1 MITLRNIVK
10 EYGDST
16 VLHGIDLDVAEGQ
29 VVTIIGPSGAGKS
42 TLLRCINMLEV
53 PTSGDVV
60 VDGNT
65 VHYKANRVGKLSYT
79 ANLRLIWLRTSVGM
93 VFQSFNLW
101 KNRTVLDNLIEG
113 PRFVLKQ
120 SKKEAEPHARAMLAK
135 VGLADKAKAYPGELS
150 GGQQQRV
157 AIARA
162 LLMRPKVMLF
172 DEPTSALDPELVGEV
187 LAIMTDLAK
196 EGMTMVIVTHEMK
209 FARNVSDRV
218 IFMEKGRIIEDG
230 PPAEVFAKPRLAAF
244 AAHLDA

>member
-10 EYGDST
+10 DYGDTT
-16 VLHGIDLDVAEGQ
+16 VLHGVDLEVPEGQ

-53 PTSGDVV
+53 PTSGEVE
-60 VDGNT
+60 VDGHA
-65 VHYKANRVGKLSYT
+65 VHYKANRVGKLTYS

-101 KNRTVLDNLIEG
+101 KSRTVLDNLIEG

-120 SKKEAEPHARAMLAK
+120 SRKDAVPRALAMLEK
-135 VGLADKAKAYPGELS
+135 VGLSDKADAYPGELS

-187 LAIMTDLAK
+187 LSIMTELAK

-218 IFMEKGRIIEDG
+218 IFMEKGRIVEDG
-230 PPAEVFAKPRLAAF
+230 APAEVFAKPRLATF
-244 AAHLDA
+244 AAHLDR

>member
-10 EYGDST
+10 TYRGTT
-16 VLHGIDLDVAEGQ
+16 VLHGVDLHVAPGE

-42 TLLRCINMLEV
+42 TLLRCLNMLEV
-53 PTSGDVV
+53 PTSGEIEVNGRQV
-60 VDGNT
+60 N
-65 VHYKANRVGKLSYT
+65 YAANRRGKLTYT

-101 KNRTVLDNLIEG
+101 KSRTVLDNLIDG
-113 PRFVLKQ
+113 PRFVLRLP
-120 SKKEAEPHARAMLAK
+120 KKDAIPLAMAMLAK
-135 VGLADKAKAYPGELS
+135 VGLADKAHAYPGELS

-162 LLMRPKVMLF
+162 LLMRPQVMLF

-187 LAIMTDLAK
+187 LAIMTELAT
-196 EGMTMVIVTHEMK
+196 EGMTMIIVTHEMK

-218 IFMEKGRIIEDG
+218 IFMEGGRIIEDG
-230 PPAEVFAKPRLAAF
+230 APADVFAKPRLAAF

>member
-10 EYGDST
+10 KYGDTT
-16 VLHGIDLDVAEGQ
+16 VLAGVNLDVAEGQ

-53 PTSGDVV
+53 PTSGEVEV
-60 VDGNT
+60 NGHA
-65 VHYKANRVGKLSYT
+65 VHYKANRLGKLTYS

-101 KNRTVLDNLIEG
+101 KNQTVLDNLIEG

-120 SKKEAEPHARAMLAK
+120 PKKEAVPQALAMLAK
-135 VGLADKAKAYPGELS
+135 VGLADKADAYPGELS

-187 LAIMTDLAK
+187 LTIMTELAK

-218 IFMEKGRIIEDG
+218 IFMEKGHLIEDG
-230 PPAEVFAKPRLAAF
+230 APAEVFAKPRLAAF

>member
-1 MITLRNIVK
+1 MISLRNIVK
-10 EYGDST
+10 DYGDTT
-16 VLHGIDLDVAEGQ
+16 VLHGVDLDVAEGQ

-42 TLLRCINMLEV
+42 TLLRCINMLDV
-53 PTSGDVV
+53 PTSGDVKV
-60 VDGNT
+60 NGHP
-65 VHYKANRVGKLSYT
+65 VHYKANRIGKLTYT

-101 KNRTVLDNLIEG
+101 KSRTVLENLIEG
-113 PRFVLKQ
+113 PRFVLRMPRKDAVPQ
-120 SKKEAEPHARAMLAK
+120 AMAMLAK
-135 VGLADKAKAYPGELS
+135 VGLAEKAHAYPGELS

-187 LAIMTDLAK
+187 LGIMAELAR

-218 IFMEKGRIIEDG
+218 IFMEHGRIVEDG
-230 PPAEVFAKPRLAAF
+230 APAEVFAKPRLIAF
-244 AAHLDA
+244 ASHLDA